1 MDGRVKSR
9 GRRSLVKRHRGSR
22 LSVPVPAARRQRVE
36 LPWGSMF
43 VRPPGEPLA
52 NARRRAWAVD
62 RTAGALPGTTCR
74 DRYLDPVRGA
84 LPGDGGQARV
94 DAADGRTGWLRW
106 TVSRIGP
113 DAVKRLSSP
122 TRTWAGS
129 TVAVGRATC
138 PTTERLPAAARTS
151 RPTRPYI

>member
-22 LSVPVPAARRQRVE
+22 LSVPVP
-36 LPWGSMF
+36 GC
-43 VRPPGEPLA
+43 
-52 NARRRAWAVD
+52 
-62 RTAGALPGTTCR
+62 TTCR

-106 TVSRIGP
+106 TVSRTGL
-113 DAVKRLSSP
+113 DAVKRVSSP
-122 TRTWAGS
+122 TRTWAG
-129 TVAVGRATC
+129 TGGAVPPPSMEEGDEQDR
-138 PTTERLPAAARTS
+138 
-151 RPTRPYI
+151 I